1 VVIVKLPF
9 MSPSV
14 PVIEARLEDL
24 ARQERDGFR
33 LLSIP
38 QAVIRF
44 KQGFGRLIRSCSDRG
59 CVVILDGRIL
69 NKSYGRQFLRSL
81 PVKNHIRGGID
92 MITKK
97 MLEWNNSITGT
108 NTW

>member
-1 VVIVKLPF
+1 ML
-9 MSPSV
+9 SV
-14 PVIEARLEDL
+14 
-24 ARQERDGFR
+24 
-33 LLSIP
+33 P

-59 CVVILDGRIL
+59 FVVILDGRIL

-81 PVKNHIRGGID
+81 PVKNHIRGSID

-97 MLEWNNSITGT
+97 MLEWINSNTTT